1 MVKSLLINSYVNKR
15 KRCKKSLS
23 KTDKLYALI
32 FSEISLGVVIPI
44 LIGLLILAFPTVI
57 YDLLANVKL
66 NFPEAIWGGV
76 EIPLQYILTIG
87 TAQGILTCA
96 IPIMIGLTWNR
107 WAGGAS
113 GFLMSLLY
121 TLSMGIYYGIP
132 YGTAAFDP
140 TVDWLG
146 LIVSGML
153 AGYIA
158 GSLMTRARMRGND
171 NFKNMLIASIVGAA
185 VATVFTTL
193 TYMWFA
199 PMFNM
204 GTDPYWDRVGLAWF
218 TYVAIYGV
226 WCILAAIG
234 AKISTWFR

>member
-1 MVKSLLINSYVNKR
+1 
-15 KRCKKSLS
+15 LS

-32 FSEISLGVVIPI
+32 FSEISLGLVIPI
-44 LIGLLILAFPTVI
+44 LIGILILAFPTVI
-57 YDLLANVKL
+57 YDLLSAVKI
-66 NFPEAIWGGV
+66 NFPEFIWGGV
-76 EIPLQYILTIG
+76 EVPLQYILTIG

-96 IPIMIGLTWNR
+96 IPIMLGITWNR

-113 GFLMSLLY
+113 GFLCSLLY
-121 TLSMGIYYGIP
+121 TLSIAVYYSP
-132 YGTAAFDP
+132 YEGAFVP
-140 TVDWLG
+140 TVDWLA

-171 NFKNMLIASIVGAA
+171 NFKNMLIAAIVGAA

-193 TYMWFA
+193 TYIWFA
-199 PMFNM
+199 PMFLM
-204 GTDPYWDRVGLAWF
+204 GADYWDAVGLAWF
-218 TYVAIYGV
+218 TYIAIYGV

-234 AKISTWFR
+234 AKISTWFRV

>member
-1 MVKSLLINSYVNKR
+1 MKSLLINSYVNKR

-44 LIGLLILAFPTVI
+44 LIGVLILAFPTVI
-57 YDLLANVKL
+57 YDLLSDIHIY
-66 NFPEAIWGGV
+66 FPEAIWGGV
-76 EIPLQYILTIG
+76 EIPLQYILTVG
-87 TAQGILTCA
+87 TATGILTCA

-113 GFLMSLLY
+113 GFLCSLLY

-132 YGTAAFDP
+132 YGIDAFNP
-140 TVDWLG
+140 TLDWLG
-146 LIVSGML
+146 TIVSGML

-171 NFKNMLIASIVGAA
+171 NFKNMLIAAIVGAS

-193 TYMWFA
+193 TYIWFA
-199 PMFNM
+199 PMFLM
-204 GTDPYWDRVGLAWF
+204 GADYWDAVGLAWF
-218 TYVAIYGV
+218 TYIAIYGV
-226 WCILAAIG
+226 WCIFAAIA

>member
-1 MVKSLLINSYVNKR
+1 
-15 KRCKKSLS
+15 LS

-32 FSEISLGVVIPI
+32 FSEISLGLVIPI
-44 LIGLLILAFPTVI
+44 LIGILILAFPTVI
-57 YDLLANVKL
+57 YDLLSAVKI
-66 NFPEAIWGGV
+66 NFPEFIWGGV
-76 EIPLQYILTIG
+76 EVPLQYILTIG

-96 IPIMIGLTWNR
+96 IPIMLGITWNR

-113 GFLMSLLY
+113 GFLCSLLY
-121 TLSMGIYYGIP
+121 TLSIAVYYSP
-132 YGTAAFDP
+132 YEGAFVP
-140 TVDWLG
+140 TVDWLA

-171 NFKNMLIASIVGAA
+171 NFKNMLIAAIVGAA

-199 PMFNM
+199 PMFQM
-204 GTDPYWDRVGLAWF
+204 GSDPYWSKVGLAWF
-218 TYVAIYGV
+218 TYIAIYGV
-226 WCILAAIG
+226 WCIFAAIG
-234 AKISTWFR
+234 AKVSTWFT